1 MPDKISVV
9 LVDDHALVR
18 RGFRRLLEDAPD
30 IEVLGEASD
39 GLEAVKMVRELRPS
53 VVLMDCALP
62 GASGLTATREILEAL
77 PDTRVLMLSMHSED
91 TWVRKAL
98 DTGASGYVLK
108 NADDLNLVEAVR
120 SVAAGDVVLD
130 PSLERPS
137 NLKGERDSGL
147 TERELEILQLIVAGK
162 SNKEI
167 ATDLDLSTNTVA
179 VHRANMMRALGI
191 HNTAEL
197 VSYAIRTGLVNIT

>member
-39 GLEAVKMVRELRPS
+39 GLAAVKMVRELRPS

>member
-1 MPDKISVV
+1 MPAKISVL

-30 IEVLGEASD
+30 IRVAGEASD
-39 GLEAVKMVRELRPS
+39 GAEAVKLARELRPN

-62 GASGLTATREILEAL
+62 GISGLTAAREIVEAL
-77 PDTRVLMLSMHSED
+77 PETFVLMLSMHSED

-98 DTGASGYVLK
+98 DTGARGYILK
-108 NADDLNLVEAVR
+108 SANDLNLVAAVR
-120 SVAAGDVVLD
+120 RVAAGEMVLD
-130 PSLERPS
+130 PHLVPAAT
-137 NLKGERDSGL
+137 LKGEREHGL
-147 TERELEILQLIVAGK
+147 TQRELQILQLIVDGK

-167 ATDLDLSTNTVA
+167 AIQLDLSTNTVA
-179 VHRANMMRALGI
+179 VHRANMMRSLGI

-197 VSYAIRTGLVNIT
+197 VSYAIRTGLVNIA

>member
-1 MPDKISVV
+1 MPDKISVL

-30 IEVLGEASD
+30 IQVAGEASD
-39 GLEAVKMVRELRPS
+39 GLEAVKLARQLRPK

-62 GASGLTATREILEAL
+62 HASGLSAAREILEQL
-77 PDTRVLMLSMHSED
+77 PNTLVLMLSMHSED

-98 DTGASGYVLK
+98 DTGARGYILK
-108 NADDLNLVEAVR
+108 SANDLNLVAAVR
-120 SVAAGDVVLD
+120 RVVAGEIVLD
-130 PSLERPS
+130 PQLARPAS
-137 NLKGERDSGL
+137 LKGERDHGL
-147 TERELEILQLIVAGK
+147 TERELEILQLIVAGR

-167 ATDLDLSTNTVA
+167 AAQLDLSSNTVS
-179 VHRANMMRALGI
+179 VHRANMMKALGL

-197 VSYAIRTGLVNIT
+197 VSYAIRNGLVNIA

>member
-39 GLEAVKMVRELRPS
+39 GREAVKMVRELQPN

-137 NLKGERDSGL
+137 NLKGEREHGL
-147 TERELEILQLIVAGK
+147 TERELEILQLIVEGK